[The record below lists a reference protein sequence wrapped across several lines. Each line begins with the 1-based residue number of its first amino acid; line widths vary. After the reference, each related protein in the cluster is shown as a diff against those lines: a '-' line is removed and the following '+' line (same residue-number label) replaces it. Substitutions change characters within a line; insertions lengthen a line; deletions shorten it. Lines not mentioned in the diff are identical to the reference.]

1 MAIGNHDLKG
11 NWADF
16 VKQPTIKIKIG
27 TERLICVYQL
37 QQKNQKRH
45 TSPRRLV
52 KSVVID
58 PLREDQLR

>member
-1 MAIGNHDLKG
+1 MAIGSQDLKG

-16 VKQPTIKIKIG
+16 VKHPTIKIKTG
-27 TERLICVYQL
+27 TERLIWVYQL

-52 KSVVID
+52 KSVVMD
-58 PLREDQLR
+58 PLSEDQLR